1 MNVTLRQ
8 LQVFESVARLASY
21 TRAAEELH
29 LTQPAVS
36 MQVRQLEENLG
47 VALFEQIGRRA
58 QLTPAGE
65 EVLRYARS
73 IAGQLEEMQQVVAA
87 IKGARG
93 GRLRVSAAT
102 TANYFIARLLAVFSR
117 RYPGVEIRLD
127 VTNRESLL
135 HQLAENTVDM
145 VVMGRP
151 PMELDVEAG
160 AFMEN
165 PLVVVAPPEHP
176 LARTKDIALRRLQ
189 DEVFLVREPGSG
201 TRIAMERFFEEH
213 GIRVR
218 TGMEVGS
225 NEAIKQSV
233 QAGLGLGL
241 LSRYTLALELS
252 LGRLVELDVRGFP
265 IRRHWHLVHRRRKR
279 LSPIAEAFKA
289 FMLEEAAA
297 IVRQEQRVEAGVGKT
312 RKGLRGKG

>member
-1 MNVTLRQ
+1 MNITLRQ
-8 LQVFESVARLASY
+8 LQVFDSVARLASY

-47 VALFEQIGRRA
+47 VELFEQVGRRA
-58 QLTPAGE
+58 QLTQAGE
-65 EVLRYARS
+65 EVLRYGRGITS
-73 IAGQLEEMQQVVAA
+73 QLDELQQVLGA
-87 IKGARG
+87 IKGLRG

-102 TANYFIARLLAVFSR
+102 TANYFIAHLLAVFSR
-117 RYPGVEIRLD
+117 RYPGIEIRLD

-135 HQLAENTVDM
+135 RQLSENTVDM

-151 PMELDVEAG
+151 PTELDVEAG

-165 PLVVVAPPEHP
+165 PLVVVAPPTHP
-176 LARTKDIALRRLQ
+176 LAEEHDIPLEWLQ

-201 TRIAMERFFEEH
+201 TRIAMERFFAEH
-213 GIRVR
+213 GMHVR

-252 LGRLVELDVRGFP
+252 LGRLVELDVHDFP
-265 IRRHWHLVHRRRKR
+265 ILRQWHLVHRRGKR
-279 LSPIAEAFKA
+279 LSPVAEAFKG
-289 FMLEEAAA
+289 FMLGDAAA
-297 IVRQEQRVEAGVGKT
+297 ILQHEQQQESTRSAGA
-312 RKGLRGKG
+312 